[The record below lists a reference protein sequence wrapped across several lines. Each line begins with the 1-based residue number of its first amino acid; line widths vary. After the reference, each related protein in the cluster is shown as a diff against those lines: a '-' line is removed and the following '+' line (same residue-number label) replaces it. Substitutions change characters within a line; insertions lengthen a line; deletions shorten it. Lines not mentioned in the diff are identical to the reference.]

1 MASYYGLIDDRM
13 SPFDIYWPV
22 IYAMNINTLC
32 ILTIWTFLTV
42 LLSLFFFCL
51 ISGITKATP
60 LKQYPQ
66 EEPNRTDPNE
76 VITNIKSGEIKTAN
90 LNNVPISEEKVLDLC
105 QALRN
110 NETLTV
116 NNSQWI
122 EYPVRSAE
130 LCWRKERLS
139 HCAKVQKYMRSK

>member
-1 MASYYGLIDDRM
+1 MLFAYQLLNFIYSEKATKFSEISTVDLSYVVTVKSTVEISQNFVAFSEY
-13 SPFDIYWPV
+13 
-22 IYAMNINTLC
+22 MNFNTLC
-32 ILTIWTFLTV
+32 ILTTYLN
-42 LLSLFFFCL
+42 FFNCIVIPYFCL

-116 NNSQWI
+116 NNSQ
-122 EYPVRSAE
+122 
-130 LCWRKERLS
+130 
-139 HCAKVQKYMRSK
+139 

>member
-1 MASYYGLIDDRM
+1 MEISQNFVAFSEY
-13 SPFDIYWPV
+13 
-22 IYAMNINTLC
+22 MNFNTLC
-32 ILTIWTFLTV
+32 ILTTYLNFLNCIV
-42 LLSLFFFCL
+42 IPFFCL

-116 NNSQWI
+116 NYSQ
-122 EYPVRSAE
+122 
-130 LCWRKERLS
+130 
-139 HCAKVQKYMRSK
+139 

>member
-1 MASYYGLIDDRM
+1 
-13 SPFDIYWPV
+13 
-22 IYAMNINTLC
+22 MNINTLYLNFFNC
-32 ILTIWTFLTV
+32 IVIP
-42 LLSLFFFCL
+42 FFCL

-116 NNSQWI
+116 NI
-122 EYPVRSAE
+122 IY
-130 LCWRKERLS
+130 
-139 HCAKVQKYMRSK
+139 

>member
-1 MASYYGLIDDRM
+1 MARVRYLNFFSCI
-13 SPFDIYWPV
+13 V
-22 IYAMNINTLC
+22 IP
-32 ILTIWTFLTV
+32 
-42 LLSLFFFCL
+42 FFCL

-122 EYPVRSAE
+122 EYPVRLLGFAD
-130 LCWRKERLS
+130 
-139 HCAKVQKYMRSK
+139 AKG

>member
-1 MASYYGLIDDRM
+1 MKRKWKKNRPSDQFSAYCSYFFLHGIIIFWGQWC
-13 SPFDIYWPV
+13 SWI
-22 IYAMNINTLC
+22 NILAFKNVVKEVKIVGWRLNG
-32 ILTIWTFLTV
+32 IWT
-42 LLSLFFFCL
+42 FFCL

-116 NNSQWI
+116 NNLQWI
-122 EYPVRSAE
+122 EFPVRFVW
-130 LCWRKERLS
+130 L
-139 HCAKVQKYMRSK
+139 Y

>member
-1 MASYYGLIDDRM
+1 MFLNKHFGLQKCGKR
-13 SPFDIYWPV
+13 SKNRGLALERYL
-22 IYAMNINTLC
+22 N
-32 ILTIWTFLTV
+32 
-42 LLSLFFFCL
+42 FFCL

-116 NNSQWI
+116 NNLQ
-122 EYPVRSAE
+122 
-130 LCWRKERLS
+130 
-139 HCAKVQKYMRSK
+139 YMQ